1 MITKLRIDPAAAT
14 AEFGIACQRII
25 PWTSAGDEPPLG
37 AMACFLDA
45 GASSAPDLHDQD
57 EVMLVLAGKGTVL
70 LDDEREPIA
79 AGDVVVLERNRE
91 HTVVNDGLEALT
103 WIALYWPLHEPRA
116 NS

>member
-1 MITKLRIDPAAAT
+1 MITKLRIDPAAAES
-14 AEFGIACQRII
+14 EFGMACQRII
-25 PWTSAGDEPPLG
+25 PWAGAADEPPLG
-37 AMACFLDA
+37 AMACFLNA

-57 EVMLVLAGKGTVL
+57 EVMLVLSGTGTVL
-70 LDDEREPIA
+70 LDDERDAIT

-116 NS
+116 NA

>member
-1 MITKLRIDPAAAT
+1 MITKLRIDPAAAES
-14 AEFGIACQRII
+14 EFGMACQRII
-25 PWTSAGDEPPLG
+25 PWSGAADEPPLG

-57 EVMLVLAGKGTVL
+57 EVMLVMSGSGTVL
-70 LDDEREPIA
+70 LDDEREAIT

-91 HTVVNDGLEALT
+91 HTVVNDGLAALT

>member
-1 MITKLRIDPAAAT
+1 MITKLRIDPALAES
-14 AEFGIACQRII
+14 EFGMACQRLI
-25 PWTSAGDEPPLG
+25 PWSSAADEPPLG

-57 EVMLVLAGKGTVL
+57 EVMLVLSGTGTVL
-70 LDDEREPIA
+70 LDGEREAIT

-91 HTVVNDGLEALT
+91 HTVVNDGLAALT

-116 NS
+116 NA